1 MTVVSLLFPAALVSS
16 CDGFRRTSS
25 PRVLP
30 LRQDESP
37 ALPHFIQELV
47 RTKRHSVQEL
57 VRAQPHLVHDM
68 GWPEIREISR
78 SEVESNS
85 SQLKP
90 PSSAGQDAARTP
102 AAVDGDVEE
111 EMEVRRMW
119 RNWQTAALILA
130 SEQR

>member
-1 MTVVSLLFPAALVSS
+1 MTVVSPLSPAALVSS

-25 PRVLP
+25 QRLSP

-37 ALPHFIQELV
+37 AQELV

-90 PSSAGQDAARTP
+90 PSSGGQDAARTA
-102 AAVDGDVEE
+102 AAVDEDMEE

-119 RNWQTAALILA
+119 RNGR
-130 SEQR
+130 S